1 MARESRR
8 RALNVSIVHAR
19 GRQVKMTIR
28 QEMNES
34 DSGKVE
40 ELFHRKAVQK
50 RVERPNCTVRLLKKG
65 RRHICRRPICLRLN
79 DAPGEGTGDFVAK
92 RHDEGRSSRGTVV
105 WALRDVDE
113 LGVHVIRLASVLLL
127 PVHA

>member
-1 MARESRR
+1 
-8 RALNVSIVHAR
+8 
-19 GRQVKMTIR
+19 
-28 QEMNES
+28 
-34 DSGKVE
+34 
-40 ELFHRKAVQK
+40 
-50 RVERPNCTVRLLKKG
+50 VRLLKKG

-113 LGVHVIRLASVLLL
+113 LGVHVIVWPPCCCCQSMRSSLFASCGM
-127 PVHA
+127 